1 MVAFRRMLAVEGR
14 RLAMNEKLGHFGI
27 SKWRILLVNVVVLL
41 LIFGHLFGIVTDKE
55 HWPFSQYKL
64 FTNVETERSLT
75 RMQLYGVTQDGSYEF
90 PLRSADERF
99 DNSTVIDPIKAIK
112 YQPGLKPEERQ
123 AKLNERLLDS
133 LSTYERQRLAGD
145 LNGPPLQGVRLYEAT
160 WSLDGQARSMD
171 DPADQQELIT
181 EVRWP

>member
-1 MVAFRRMLAVEGR
+1 M
-14 RLAMNEKLGHFGI
+14 

-41 LIFGHLFGIVTDKE
+41 LVFGHLFDIVKDEE

-64 FTNVETERSLT
+64 FTFVKTEWSLT

-90 PLRSADERF
+90 PLRSVDESF
-99 DNSTVIDPIKAIK
+99 NSSTVIDPIRAIK
-112 YQPGLKPEERQ
+112 YKPGLKPEERQ
-123 AKLNERLLDS
+123 AKLNDRLLDS

-145 LNGPPLQGVRLYEAT
+145 LDGPPLQGVRLYEAT

-171 DPADQQELIT
+171 DPADHQELIT
-181 EVRWP
+181 EVRRP